1 MLEEGLG
8 EEMFEANRKGDKIPK
23 LDIETND
30 DDPPSVKSIKRL
42 MLEMTSYHS
51 RDRPTADEILQRV
64 KYIINEARLDVEVIT
79 RVCNLL
85 CNLSNNCGS
94 GWKLTKRRFSIIE
107 YKFCIVGQPNDF

>member
-107 YKFCIVGQPNDF
+107 YELCIVGQPNGF